1 MKGFRKSTRIAYW
14 VLRALAISSALL
26 LFSIVGI
33 VALQPASHAS
43 GLVITVPTTPAD
55 VTSSPA
61 DMTPTPTPT
70 PVVSTPTPTA
80 TNTPQPTAQPTKPP
94 VPTPTPIP
102 KKPPVTKPTATP
114 TVSIFVPIVVATA
127 TPIALGP
134 VLPPATHKGTPKVT
148 PGPTPSG
155 SPTTNPSSTPM
166 PTSSSGNTGGPSTT
180 QQNSNGGMMATLKP
194 LIVPIAGVSTAI
206 LLGSAGLLG
215 LMFWRKRT
223 ATQKA
228 APAFGLASDIWGT
241 TQVPSSVQPTELAPA
256 QNRTMSPFAMQSI
269 VQYSPFLGAPNT
281 SLLDAPVAPP
291 ASDFRPLP
299 INYPQIMEIH
309 TDKTPVPVTPASL
322 PSLSPT
328 KSAESQPA
336 LQLAWAEDSS
346 PSAPIEAS
354 PTQSSIHTS
363 LPPTPQ
369 DAPVAYQFPQQ
380 DPLLENLMQQVQ
392 MGIFALP
399 GKEA

>member
-33 VALQPASHAS
+33 VALQPASHAT
-43 GLVITVPTTPAD
+43 GLVITVPTTTTG

-70 PVVSTPTPTA
+70 PVGSAPTPTA
-80 TNTPQPTAQPTKPP
+80 TSTPQPTVRPTTPP
-94 VPTPTPIP
+94 APTPTPLQT
-102 KKPPVTKPTATP
+102 KPPIIKPTATP
-114 TVSIFVPIVVATA
+114 TVSTVMPTVVATA
-127 TPIALGP
+127 TPVALGP
-134 VLPPATHKGTPKVT
+134 VVPPTTHKGTPKT
-148 PGPTPSG
+148 PGPTPSA
-155 SPTTNPSSTPM
+155 SPTTNTGGTPM
-166 PTSSSGNTGGPSTT
+166 PTSSNGNTGVPSTT
-180 QQNSNGGMMATLKP
+180 QQNSNGGTMATLKP
-194 LIVPIAGVSTAI
+194 LIMPIAGVSTAI

-223 ATQKA
+223 AAQKA
-228 APAFGLASDIWGT
+228 APAFGQASGTWGA
-241 TQVPSSVQPTELAPA
+241 TQVPAQPTELAPA
-256 QNRTMSPFAMQSI
+256 QNRPMSPFAMQSI

-281 SLLDAPVAPP
+281 SQLDAPLPPP

-299 INYPQIMEIH
+299 IDYPQIMEVH

-322 PSLSPT
+322 KSLSPT
-328 KSAESQPA
+328 SQPA
-336 LQLAWAEDSS
+336 LQLAWAENSS
-346 PSAPIEAS
+346 SSTPIEAS
-354 PTQSSIHTS
+354 PTLSSIRT
-363 LPPTPQ
+363 PRPQ

-380 DPLLENLMQQVQ
+380 DPLLENLMQQAQ